1 MPQTATATLK
11 WDGLDGMGWVRPP
24 NAPLLRAPTVLITV
38 FMFESK
44 LDFNRNSNSDDDLD
58 GSSDGMIVSRT
69 SSKRWSVKAVE
80 FAGFLFTLIEIS
92 NGETISRRVS
102 SFVVSPNTT
111 SLSFILVK
119 ISLSSH
125 QFALKFHFHINYVT
139 TSQGF

>member
-69 SSKRWSVKAVE
+69 SSERWSVKAVE
-80 FAGFLFTLIEIS
+80 FARFLFTLIEIS

>member
-1 MPQTATATLK
+1 
-11 WDGLDGMGWVRPP
+11 MGWVRPP

-102 SFVVSPNTT
+102 SFVVSPDTT

>member
-1 MPQTATATLK
+1 
-11 WDGLDGMGWVRPP
+11 MGWVRPP

-69 SSKRWSVKAVE
+69 SSERWSVKAVE